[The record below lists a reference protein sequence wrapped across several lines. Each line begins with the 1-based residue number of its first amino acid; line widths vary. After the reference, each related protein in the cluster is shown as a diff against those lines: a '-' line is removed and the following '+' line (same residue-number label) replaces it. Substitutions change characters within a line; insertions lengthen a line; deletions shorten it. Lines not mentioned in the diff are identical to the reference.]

1 MPVRYFVNESP
12 RSFSH
17 FFKIDEDCLVAVE
30 TLIDIIEKDEDVV
43 KHEPFFVYGDVAVHR
58 Q

>member
-1 MPVRYFVNESP
+1 MNESP